1 MDKKTLIGTLCIIG
15 TTICYGF
22 VPSLSFLAFDQGV
35 QTETLLFNKFFYAAV
50 LMWAYILIKKLPYK
64 MEKKAARMMLVI
76 CLSYIGLATTLYFS
90 FNYISGS
97 LATIVSF
104 TFPAMIVAI
113 EMITKMEPVRL
124 GKIVAVA
131 LSMIGMAFIVW
142 TPDMGG
148 NLIGIAFAF
157 GTALC
162 YVVYVMGLS
171 SKTMKSQNSLAIAGY
186 VLLSSAVFNFFRCLL
201 SGKPMF
207 AVAPNQLVY
216 VLLLAVVCAFLA
228 IMFYCIGLK
237 YISAGNAAIIN
248 TFEPVVACILGYVL
262 IGDILTPPMIFGSVL
277 IVAAVLLTNL
287 PQKSPRL
294 KDKPDAAKA

>member
-35 QTETLLFNKFFYAAV
+35 HTETLLFNKFFYAAI
-50 LMWAYILIKKLPYK
+50 LMWAYIVIKKLPYRMNKKSAK
-64 MEKKAARMMLVI
+64 MMGII
-76 CLSYIGLATTLYFS
+76 CFAYIGLATTLYLS

-124 GKIVAVA
+124 GKILAVI
-131 LSMIGMAFIVW
+131 LSMVGMGFIVW

-148 NLIGIAFAF
+148 NIVGIAFAF

-171 SKTMKSQNSLAIAGY
+171 SKTIKTQHSLVVAGY
-186 VLLSSAVFNFFRCLL
+186 VLLSSAVFNFFRCLF
-201 SGKPMF
+201 SGKPLF
-207 AVAPNQLVY
+207 AVAPSQLVY
-216 VLLLAVVCAFLA
+216 VLLLAVVCAFFA
-228 IMFYCIGLK
+228 ILFYCIGLK
-237 YISAGNAAIIN
+237 NISAGNAAIIN

-262 IGDILTPPMIFGSVL
+262 IGDILTAPMIFGSAL
-277 IVAAVLLTNL
+277 IVLAVLLSNL
-287 PQKSPRL
+287 PQRHPQRL
-294 KDKPDAAKA
+294 K

>member
-35 QTETLLFNKFFYAAV
+35 HTETLLFNKFFYAAL
-50 LMWAYILIKKLPYK
+50 LMWTYILIKKLPYK
-64 MEKKAARMMLVI
+64 MEKKAARMMLLI

-113 EMITKMEPVRL
+113 EMITKIEPVRA
-124 GKIVAVA
+124 GKIVAVI

-171 SKTMKSQNSLAIAGY
+171 SKTMKSQNSLSIAGY
-186 VLLSSAVFNFFRCLL
+186 VLLSSAVFNFFRCFL
-201 SGKPMF
+201 SGKPLF
-207 AVAPNQLVY
+207 AVAPSQLVY

-287 PQKSPRL
+287 PQRNPRL
-294 KDKPDAAKA
+294 KAKTDLIKG

>member
-35 QTETLLFNKFFYAAV
+35 HTETLLFNKFFYAAL
-50 LMWAYILIKKLPYK
+50 LMWTYILIKKLPYK
-64 MEKKAARMMLVI
+64 MEKKAARMMLLI

-113 EMITKMEPVRL
+113 EMITKMEPVRI
-124 GKIVAVA
+124 GKIIAVI
-131 LSMIGMAFIVW
+131 LSMVGMAFIVW

-171 SKTMKSQNSLAIAGY
+171 SKTMKSQNSLTIAGY
-186 VLLSSAVFNFFRCLL
+186 VLLSSAVFNFFRCFF
-201 SGKPMF
+201 SGKPLF
-207 AVAPNQLVY
+207 AVAPSQLVY

-287 PQKSPRL
+287 PQRNPRL
-294 KDKPDAAKA
+294 VNKPNSIQS

>member
-35 QTETLLFNKFFYAAV
+35 HTETLLFNKFFYAAI
-50 LMWAYILIKKLPYK
+50 LMWAYIFIKKLPYRMDKRSAK
-64 MEKKAARMMLVI
+64 MMGII
-76 CLSYIGLATTLYFS
+76 CLAYIGLATTLYLS

-124 GKIVAVA
+124 GKILAVI
-131 LSMIGMAFIVW
+131 LSMVGMGFIVW

-148 NLIGIAFAF
+148 NIIGIAFAF

-171 SKTMKSQNSLAIAGY
+171 SKTIKTQHSLVVAGY
-186 VLLSSAVFNFFRCLL
+186 VLLSSAIFNFFRCFF
-201 SGKPMF
+201 SGKPLF
-207 AVAPNQLVY
+207 AVAPSQLVY
-216 VLLLAVVCAFLA
+216 VLLLAVVCAFFA
-228 IMFYCIGLK
+228 ILFYCIGLK
-237 YISAGNAAIIN
+237 NISAGNAAIIN

-262 IGDILTPPMIFGSVL
+262 IGDILTAPMIFGSAL
-277 IVAAVLLTNL
+277 IVLAVLLSNL
-287 PQKSPRL
+287 PQRHPQRL
-294 KDKPDAAKA
+294 K

>member
-1 MDKKTLIGTLCIIG
+1 
-15 TTICYGF
+15 
-22 VPSLSFLAFDQGV
+22 
-35 QTETLLFNKFFYAAV
+35 
-50 LMWAYILIKKLPYK
+50 MWSYILVKKLPIK
-64 MEKKAARMMLVI
+64 LEKKAARMMLVI

-124 GKIVAVA
+124 GKILAVV
-131 LSMIGMAFIVW
+131 LSMIGMGFIVW

-171 SKTMKSQNSLAIAGY
+171 SKIMKSQNSLTIAGY
-186 VLLSSAVFNFFRCLL
+186 VLLSSAVFNFVRCLF
-201 SGKPMF
+201 SGKPLF
-207 AVAPNQLVY
+207 AVAPSQLTY

-262 IGDILTPPMIFGSVL
+262 IGDILTPPMIFGSLL

-287 PQKSPRL
+287 PQRHPRL
-294 KDKPDAAKA
+294 KDRNDSVKA

>member
-35 QTETLLFNKFFYAAV
+35 HTETLLFNKFFYAAI
-50 LMWAYILIKKLPYK
+50 LMWAYIFIKKLPYRMDKKSAK
-64 MEKKAARMMLVI
+64 MMGII
-76 CLSYIGLATTLYFS
+76 CLAYIGLATTLYLS

-124 GKIVAVA
+124 GKILAVI
-131 LSMIGMAFIVW
+131 LSMVGMGFIVW

-148 NLIGIAFAF
+148 NIIGIAFAF

-171 SKTMKSQNSLAIAGY
+171 SKTIKTQHSLVVAGY
-186 VLLSSAVFNFFRCLL
+186 VLLSSAIFNFFRCLF
-201 SGKPMF
+201 SGKPLF
-207 AVAPNQLVY
+207 AVAPSQLVY
-216 VLLLAVVCAFLA
+216 VLLLAVVCAFFA
-228 IMFYCIGLK
+228 ILFYCIGLK
-237 YISAGNAAIIN
+237 NISAGNAAIIN

-262 IGDILTPPMIFGSVL
+262 IGDILTAPMIFGSAL
-277 IVAAVLLTNL
+277 IVLAVLLSNL
-287 PQKSPRL
+287 PQRHPQRL
-294 KDKPDAAKA
+294 K

>member
-1 MDKKTLIGTLCIIG
+1 MDKKTLIGTACIIG

-22 VPSLSFLAFDQGV
+22 VPSLSFLAFGQGV

-50 LMWAYILIKKLPYK
+50 LMWTYIFIKKLPYK
-64 MEKKAARMMLVI
+64 MDGKSARMMGLVCI
-76 CLSYIGLATTLYFS
+76 AYIGLATTLYLS

-124 GKIVAVA
+124 GKILAVV
-131 LSMIGMAFIVW
+131 LSMVGMGFIVW

-148 NLIGIAFAF
+148 NIIGIAFAF

-171 SKTMKSQNSLAIAGY
+171 SKTIKKQHSLVVAGY
-186 VLLSSAVFNFFRCLL
+186 VLLSSAVFNFFRCMI

-216 VLLLAVVCAFLA
+216 VLLLAVVCAFFA
-228 IMFYCIGLK
+228 ILFYCIGLK
-237 YISAGNAAIIN
+237 NISAGNAAIIN

-262 IGDILTPPMIFGSVL
+262 IGDILTKPMIIGSGMIVL
-277 IVAAVLLTNL
+277 AVLLSNI
-287 PQKSPRL
+287 PQKHPRL
-294 KDKPDAAKA
+294 KPDANYSK

>member
-50 LMWAYILIKKLPYK
+50 LMWSYILIKRLPFK
-64 MEKKAARMMLVI
+64 MKKKAARMMLVI
-76 CLSYIGLATTLYFS
+76 CLAYIGLATTLYFS

-124 GKIVAVA
+124 GKILAVI
-131 LSMIGMAFIVW
+131 LSMIGMGFIVW

-171 SKTMKSQNSLAIAGY
+171 SKIMKSENSLSIAGY

-201 SGKPMF
+201 SGKPLF
-207 AVAPNQLVY
+207 AVAPSQLVY

-248 TFEPVVACILGYVL
+248 TFEPVVACVLGYVL

-287 PQKSPRL
+287 PQRNPRL
-294 KDKPDAAKA
+294 KDRKESVKA